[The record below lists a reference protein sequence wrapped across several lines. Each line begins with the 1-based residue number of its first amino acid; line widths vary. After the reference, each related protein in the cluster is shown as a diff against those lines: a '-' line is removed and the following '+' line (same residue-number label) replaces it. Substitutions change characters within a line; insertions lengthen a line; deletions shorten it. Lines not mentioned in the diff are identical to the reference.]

1 MSNKR
6 EADLPLTRSRYFF
19 KALYHNSA
27 ATPEFTY
34 NKRIYIKSEELRDI
48 EHRSARINY
57 FLLMML
63 ILMFL
68 MTSKYQNI
76 WIVVIYL
83 VSVVAGQAV
92 RYAMLPRNI
101 TDHLTD
107 SGRMER

>member
-1 MSNKR
+1 MSKKK
-6 EADLPLTRSRYFF
+6 ESALPLTRSRYFF
-19 KALYHNSA
+19 KALYHNA
-27 ATPEFTY
+27 AASPEFAY
-34 NKRIYIKSEELRDI
+34 EKKIYIKSRELRDI
-48 EHRSARINY
+48 EQRSARINY
-57 FLLMML
+57 LLLLAL

-68 MTSKYQNI
+68 LTSRYQNI

-83 VSVVAGQAV
+83 LAVVAGQAV